1 MEMQDGGVRAQ
12 GAGSYPG
19 SMDESMDVER
29 AALVALLRTRP
40 GGMRWPE
47 IATEVLEAGSALDLW
62 HRLVP
67 ATLISTPG
75 VPDALEAAAQDM
87 GGWTGQGNTL
97 ITILDSDYPVR
108 LRGIHQ
114 APPVLFARGTLMADD
129 TAVSVVGSRKA
140 SDRGLGIAAD
150 VAREL
155 VSRGVTV
162 VAGLA
167 LGIDTAAHRAALAAD
182 GRTVAI
188 IGTGINRAY
197 PAQNRTCT
205 RRFPRAACCSR
216 SSGPTRLPRN
226 RTS

>member
-1 MEMQDGGVRAQ
+1 MTIICVGGPLLHAETAGLLVLISSGGALWCDNRMYVLGNRRIDMEMQDGGVRAQ

-19 SMDESMDVER
+19 SMDESMDGER

-140 SDRGLGIAAD
+140 SDPIPR
-150 VAREL
+150 V
-155 VSRGVTV
+155 
-162 VAGLA
+162 
-167 LGIDTAAHRAALAAD
+167 
-182 GRTVAI
+182 
-188 IGTGINRAY
+188 NR
-197 PAQNRTCT
+197 
-205 RRFPRAACCSR
+205 
-216 SSGPTRLPRN
+216 
-226 RTS
+226 